1 MGETEKKSC
10 CAMPMALE
18 DVRLTEMTAA
28 GG

>member
-1 MGETEKKSC
+1 MGDNEKKSC
-10 CAMPMALE
+10 CAMPMALD

>member
-1 MGETEKKSC
+1 MEENEKKSC

>member
-1 MGETEKKSC
+1 MGDNEKKSC
-10 CAMPMALE
+10 FAMPMALE

>member
-1 MGETEKKSC
+1 MGDNEKKAC